1 MRRGKRGGS
10 RDNGKYISYRTY
22 ITIIYNT
29 LLDSSFYIIFSVPT
43 ILK

>member
-29 LLDSSFYIIFSVPT
+29 LLDSNFYIIFSVPT
-43 ILK
+43 IRK